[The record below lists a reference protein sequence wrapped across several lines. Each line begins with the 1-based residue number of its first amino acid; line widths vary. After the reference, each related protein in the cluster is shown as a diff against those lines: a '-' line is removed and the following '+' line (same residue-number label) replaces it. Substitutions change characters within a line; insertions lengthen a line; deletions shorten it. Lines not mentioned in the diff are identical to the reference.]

1 MNATAYE
8 GATEAGGSGLLAGT
22 NFRALRKL
30 GEGSMGLVVEA
41 ENLALGTV
49 VVVKLLH
56 AALAIRAD
64 YVDRLR
70 LEAQALGRIRHPNLV
85 VVTDFAV
92 TPAGVP
98 FLVMERLQGCTV
110 DEERRMRGALPLDE
124 AIDIVRQTLAGLAAV
139 HEAGIIHR
147 DIKPANL
154 FLCDPDASGRR
165 VVKVLDFGIA
175 KVLSSAPAGRAPQP
189 LRFPTAEGAAVGT
202 PRCLS
207 PEQACGGPVDART
220 DVYAVGVLLYTLL
233 AGRGP
238 FDHLRGALEL
248 LDAHVNVVPSP
259 PSVHVAQP
267 IPPTVEA
274 AILRALAKRPQDRFA
289 SAAEF
294 AKVLGR
300 AQIAASPARPPRVE
314 RNPPRRFDTE
324 PLVSRDDG
332 DGLTIWIPPVPVL
345 SQPPLAHH
353 ASARDYVESLPSIA
367 GPISAPPRRAPGLA
381 FSLLIVVLSAFASAT
396 FAALLA
402 WICLF
407 RR

>member
-1 MNATAYE
+1 MNATAHE
-8 GATEAGGSGLLAGT
+8 SATEAGGAGLLAGT

-49 VVVKLLH
+49 VVIKLLH

-98 FLVMERLQGCTV
+98 FLVMERLHGCTV

-147 DIKPANL
+147 DIKSANL

-165 VVKVLDFGIA
+165 VVKVLDLGIA

-220 DVYAVGVLLYTLL
+220 DIYAVGVLLYTLL

-238 FDHLRGALEL
+238 FDHLRSALEL
-248 LDAHVNVVPSP
+248 LDAHVNVVPVP
-259 PSVHVAQP
+259 PSVHAVQA
-267 IPPTVEA
+267 IPANIEA
-274 AILRALAKRPQDRFA
+274 AIMRALAKRPDDRFP
-289 SAAEF
+289 SAARF
-294 AKVLGR
+294 ADELGR
-300 AQIAASPARPPRVE
+300 VRIAAPPERPPRAAQAA
-314 RNPPRRFDTE
+314 PRRFDTE
-324 PLVSRDDG
+324 PLVSRGDG

-345 SQPPLAHH
+345 SQPPLAK
-353 ASARDYVESLPSIA
+353 SAPAGGDVERWPA
-367 GPISAPPRRAPGLA
+367 VAAPISSPERRGPRLA
-381 FSLLIVVLSAFASAT
+381 LSILIVTLSAFASAT
-396 FAALLA
+396 LAALLA
-402 WICLF
+402 WVCLF